1 MSLGPSFKNGTFKG
15 KTDPRSEAH
24 LQQMRLRAIAAH
36 HASGR
41 FIQTLKLML
50 AVVFLV
56 LACLMG
62 RRYLG
67 L

>member
-1 MSLGPSFKNGTFKG
+1 MSLGPSFKG
-15 KTDPRSEAH
+15 KTDPRSEAQ

-36 HASGR
+36 HVSGR
-41 FIQTLKLML
+41 FIQPLKLAL
-50 AVVFLV
+50 TGVFLV
-56 LACLMG
+56 LAFVIG